1 VASAG
6 ASPGPGAGRET
17 RDPGATCARLL
28 DPAGTRAHVPRRRA
42 ARIVRAGATGAARP
56 AKPRARREAAAAP
69 SNCVRRKPQ
78 RTARR
83 GPARDRRRRRAGAQN
98 ASPDAL
104 ARLLDPA
111 ATRALATPAVTGSH
125 FARGKRRPREAGEAA
140 RLRESAVLT
149 RPRRAACSGPARDR
163 RRRAGAQIAGSVRN
177 SRAAP
182 RSRRHARPRAATSC
196 SNLPPGSGSNAASG
210 RNGPGDA
217 TRSAYGA
224 HPRRSTPSGVVDVV
238 PLRFRRLRDRVPG
251 GEHLNLRGCSA
262 TLARKRH
269 VR

>member
-111 ATRALATPAVTGSH
+111 ATRALATPAVRAHILRVGSDDRARPAKPLACGNRRSSR
-125 FARGKRRPREAGEAA
+125 ARGELRVVVPPEIDGAA
-140 RLRESAVLT
+140 RARRSRALYAT
-149 RPRRAACSGPARDR
+149 RAPLLDPAGTRAHALPRAARISPRDLARMP
-163 RRRAGAQIAGSVRN
+163 RAGAMGPATPLARPTARTRGVAL
-177 SRAAP
+177 RAA
-182 RSRRHARPRAATSC
+182 SSMSC
-196 SNLPPGSGSNAASG
+196 LFG
-210 RNGPGDA
+210 
-217 TRSAYGA
+217 
-224 HPRRSTPSGVVDVV
+224 SGVVAI
-238 PLRFRRLRDRVPG
+238 
-251 GEHLNLRGCSA
+251 GCPAAS
-262 TLARKRH
+262 T
-269 VR
+269 